1 MYINPNQYAKT
12 FQDIKRS
19 SLSHSTCKL
28 VIFVSC
34 LDVDALCAAK
44 ILSLLLRKELIQ
56 YQLIPTTGYSDL
68 KSHYD
73 KLDNE
78 VTNIILI
85 GCGAMLDLEGFF
97 DVNPEEFLGHNSTT
111 NGHTIDNA
119 NEAEIELDVVKTDNF
134 ALTRKIYVVDGHRPW
149 NLDNLFG
156 SAMVVCLDNG
166 YVDGNLNNEKESYN
180 VLVEMSDSEDED
192 EDEDEDEERNGNNN
206 GDDQDGDKTDVDDEN
221 DEPRA
226 STSRRGVKSIHE
238 DKIQTYYNQSST
250 ITSSCSITVYALV
263 SAIGETNVDNLW
275 LGIVGASGFDC
286 SIFVDEVRRFSND
299 SGIHMERGT
308 YLPLLRHSS
317 LYDALLYNWIDG
329 DKRIHKILAKM
340 GVPIV
345 AAKQQWQYLD
355 PPIKNKLPGL
365 LKKYLP
371 ELPQVEIFYRCG
383 VTSMDVFVSL
393 TALLETGVGLNSN
406 NNNNNGVDHGDLE
419 DENEIIRREIKS
431 RESSYIR
438 NFWSAFDSVSS
449 FGIANNI
456 GLEKG
461 ITAAKLVQKELFQTI
476 KYIIEQKLIK
486 NLKVYRLCI
495 LKDESSHSGFDNPV
509 LLIKLSNRIMDYLKQ
524 QTSKPLVVAAELSNT
539 YFVLGI
545 GINNAFSKI
554 SGAQMKKDFF
564 EVSLVEIKK
573 EDLAPFLEQLTF
585 NL

>member
-68 KSHYD
+68 KLHYD

-495 LKDESSHSGFDNPV
+495 LKDESSHLGFDNPV

-524 QTSKPLVVAAELSNT
+524 QTLKPLVVAAELSNT

-564 EVSLVEIKK
+564 EASLVEIKK

>member
-1 MYINPNQYAKT
+1 MYITPNQYAKT

-68 KSHYD
+68 KLHYD
-73 KLDNE
+73 KLDSE

-97 DVNPEEFLGHNSTT
+97 DVNPEEFLGDNSTT
-111 NGHTIDNA
+111 NGHTIDNDT
-119 NEAEIELDVVKTDNF
+119 ELELDAVKTDNF

-166 YVDGNLNNEKESYN
+166 YIDGNLNEEKEAYN

-192 EDEDEDEERNGNNN
+192 EDEGHNQNSHTD
-206 GDDQDGDKTDVDDEN
+206 DDQEGDKTDADDEN
-221 DEPRA
+221 DESSV
-226 STSRRGVKSIHE
+226 STSRKGVKSINE

-250 ITSSCSITVYALV
+250 IASSCSMTVYALV

-286 SIFVDEVRRFSND
+286 SIFVDEVRRFSTD

-393 TALLETGVGLNSN
+393 TALLETGVGLNNTSAN
-406 NNNNNGVDHGDLE
+406 SIDHGDLE
-419 DENEIIRREIKS
+419 DENELIRREIKS

-449 FGIANNI
+449 FGISNNI

-495 LKDESSHSGFDNPV
+495 LKDESSHLGFDNPV

-524 QTSKPLVVAAELSNT
+524 QTLKPLVVAAELSNT
-539 YFVLGI
+539 YFVLGM

-564 EVSLVEIKK
+564 EASLVEIKK